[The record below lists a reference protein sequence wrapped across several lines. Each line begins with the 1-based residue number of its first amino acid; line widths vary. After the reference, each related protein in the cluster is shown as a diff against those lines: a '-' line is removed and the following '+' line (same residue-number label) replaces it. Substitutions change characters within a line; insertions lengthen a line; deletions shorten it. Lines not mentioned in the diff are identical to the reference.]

1 MKTLGVAICFT
12 LSTACV
18 EQPSTATDSTSASL
32 EIDNVVQHPHAGLCS
47 GGRFR
52 CFSQRRTDEAG
63 RFTAFASAQGIGAA
77 DLKSAYNLDTSVDP
91 GATIAIV
98 DAFGYTNLASDLAV
112 YRSQYG
118 LPACTIAN
126 GCLKIV
132 NQSGQTSPLPANP
145 PANDDWTG
153 ETALDVDM
161 ASAACP
167 KCKILVV
174 QADNDSGDGLY
185 LSQQAAASLGA
196 TVISNS
202 WGGPE
207 DNTVAS
213 SEMYFNHPGIA
224 VFVASGDS
232 GYNDGGQGPDY
243 PSTSAYTIAVGGTT
257 LTSASNSRGWTEK
270 AWSGGGSSCST
281 NVAKPSWQTSTAC
294 AMRMASDVSAVGDP
308 NTGLAVYNN
317 GQWQVVGG
325 TSAASPL
332 VAGIYAL
339 TKNGGATAQ
348 FAYQNAAAFYDVTSG
363 TNGTCT
369 APLCKS
375 AAGWDGPTGVGTP
388 NGAMLAALGGTGG
401 SGSGSGSG
409 GGGGGGGGSGSGIG
423 SGSDTGGGGTGG
435 GGTGGGGTGGSG
447 AGGGGSNGD
456 NSGNGDPEHGGCS
469 STTGGGLGAGLFIIG
484 FAFVSRR
491 RRR

>member
-1 MKTLGVAICFT
+1 
-12 LSTACV
+12 
-18 EQPSTATDSTSASL
+18 
-32 EIDNVVQHPHAGLCS
+32 
-47 GGRFR
+47 
-52 CFSQRRTDEAG
+52 
-63 RFTAFASAQGIGAA
+63 
-77 DLKSAYNLDTSVDP
+77 
-91 GATIAIV
+91 
-98 DAFGYTNLASDLAV
+98 
-112 YRSQYG
+112 
-118 LPACTIAN
+118 
-126 GCLKIV
+126 
-132 NQSGQTSPLPANP
+132 
-145 PANDDWTG
+145 
-153 ETALDVDM
+153 M

-174 QADNDSGDGLY
+174 QADDDSGDGLY
-185 LSQQAAASLGA
+185 LSQMAAASLGA

-213 SEMYFNHPGIA
+213 SEMYFNHSGIA
-224 VFVASGDS
+224 IFVASGDS

-257 LTSASNSRGWTEK
+257 LTSSTNSRGWTEK

-294 AMRMASDVSAVGDP
+294 AKRMASDVSAVGDP

-348 FAYQNAAAFYDVTSG
+348 FAYQNAGAFYDVTSG

-388 NGAMLAALGGTGG
+388 NGAMLATLGGTGTG
-401 SGSGSGSG
+401 SGSG
-409 GGGGGGGGSGSGIG
+409 
-423 SGSDTGGGGTGG
+423 
-435 GGTGGGGTGGSG
+435 
-447 AGGGGSNGD
+447 AV
-456 NSGNGDPEHGGCS
+456 PEWAAAVAPVAARAWARAPTWAAMVAAPAAAARVVVVATPVVTVTTAATAVRSRAVARRLEPAASARVCS
-469 STTGGGLGAGLFIIG
+469 
-484 FAFVSRR
+484 
-491 RRR
+491 